1 MKTKKKRNDL
11 SSSPIATKP
20 KLDSDQPTAHH
31 TQPVLS
37 PVSALHSRCCRVVLG
52 LAALVLL
59 IALSNTFAAEK
70 SKLKPYAVIIG
81 TVFDAHSRVAPGVK
95 VKIQRQG
102 DKKPKWELVSDRNG
116 EFAQRFP
123 AGKADYL
130 VWAERNGKKG
140 HVAETKV
147 HIESD
152 ERQDIGLH
160 LPE

>member
-1 MKTKKKRNDL
+1 MARPSTVAVHVNAAPYDDQMAK
-11 SSSPIATKP
+11 AA
-20 KLDSDQPTAHH
+20 SDAD
-31 TQPVLS
+31 
-37 PVSALHSRCCRVVLG
+37 
-52 LAALVLL
+52 
-59 IALSNTFAAEK
+59 EK

-81 TVFDAHSRVAPGVK
+81 TVWDAHSRVAPGVK

-102 DKKPKWELVSDRNG
+102 DKKPKWELLSDSNG

-130 VWAERNGKKG
+130 IWLEPKGRKG

>member
-1 MKTKKKRNDL
+1 MA
-11 SSSPIATKP
+11 SSHVARKAQLASNHFA
-20 KLDSDQPTAHH
+20 A
-31 TQPVLS
+31 PVLS
-37 PVSALHSRCCRVVLG
+37 LTTPPRSRRASVIFG
-52 LAALVLL
+52 LAAVVLL
-59 IALSNTFAAEK
+59 LAVSNSLAAEK

-81 TVFDAHSRVAPGVK
+81 TVFDAHSRAAPGVK

-130 VWAERNGKKG
+130 VWAEPKDKKG